1 MLESVVRLNSFLRH
15 LDGLVP
21 LLLGAC
27 SSVNVKMEEIAL
39 TNETPYFVS
48 PLVWLIPHILF
59 YDGSCLAGY
68 HGFVQHEDIA
78 WTKMEW
84 KGDGEGG
91 KQGAQVPEWIVGI
104 SITSANIERTI
115 ELAKSVP

>member
-1 MLESVVRLNSFLRH
+1 M
-15 LDGLVP
+15 LVP

-27 SSVNVKMEEIAL
+27 SSVNVKTKEIAL
-39 TNETPYFVS
+39 AEYTPFFVS
-48 PLVWLIPHILF
+48 PLVWFIPHILF

-68 HGFVQHEDIA
+68 HGFVQHEDFA
-78 WTKMEW
+78 WAEMGW

-91 KQGAQVPEWIVGI
+91 NQGAQVPEWIVGI
-104 SITSANIERTI
+104 SITSVHIERTI